1 MYDSKKQYW
10 YNCPHSISRG
20 KPVTELHRFSG
31 DATGMPWRGVIEG
44 CIVAFSDN
52 DPRLVEVD
60 EVVGYRNVYGREVSW
75 HFDTLAG
82 AIAPSRSDESTV
94 GRFAVHAS
102 GRVRNIPLD
111 ATTDPEGN
119 Q

>member
-60 EVVGYRNVYGREVSW
+60 EVVGYSCVYEEGVGVLWGSLFICIERGHKDAKGRI
-75 HFDTLAG
+75 
-82 AIAPSRSDESTV
+82 AI
-94 GRFAVHAS
+94 HAS

-111 ATTDPEGN
+111 ATTDPEAN